1 MNKIL
6 FFSFLIPFFAV
17 SILNAQNQD
26 KKNMDTISY
35 SVGVLMGQ
43 NLKST
48 GFEDK
53 DLDMK
58 QVMKGLEDI
67 LKGKKLQVEM
77 QQAQGIYQA
86 YATQLKQKQSAAI
99 IEKGATFLANN
110 AKRPEVT
117 ALPNGLQYEVIKQG
131 TGAKPSPTSKVT
143 VHYVGTLLDGT
154 EFDSSVRRGQP
165 ATFGLNQVIKGW
177 TEGLQLMAEGSKYR
191 LFIPYNLGYGERGA
205 GQSIPAYATLIFEV
219 ELLKIN

>member
-6 FFSFLIPFFAV
+6 FFSILIPFFAV
-17 SILNAQNQD
+17 STLIAQNQEEN
-26 KKNMDTISY
+26 NMDTISY
-35 SVGVLMGQ
+35 SVGVLMAQ

-48 GFEDK
+48 GFDDK

-58 QVMKGLEDI
+58 QVMEGMEDI
-67 LKGKKLQVEM
+67 LKDNKLRIDM
-77 QQAQGIYQA
+77 QQAQRIYQS
-86 YATQLKQKQSAAI
+86 YAAQLKQKQSAAI
-99 IEKGATFLANN
+99 IEKGATFLTEN
-110 AKRPEVT
+110 AKRSEVT

-131 TGAKPSPTSKVT
+131 TGLKPSPTSKVT
-143 VHYVGTLLDGT
+143 VHYVGTLMDGT

-191 LFIPYNLGYGERGA
+191 LFIPYTLGYGERGA
-205 GQSIPAYATLIFEV
+205 GQSIPPYATLIFEV

>member
-17 SILNAQNQD
+17 STLNAQNQD
-26 KKNMDTISY
+26 ENNMDTISY

-48 GFEDK
+48 GFDDK

-58 QVMKGLEDI
+58 KVMKGLEDI
-67 LKGKKLQVEM
+67 LKGNKLDVDM
-77 QQAQGIYQA
+77 QQAQKVYQSV
-86 YATQLKQKQSAAI
+86 ATQLKQKQSAAI
-99 IEKGATFLANN
+99 IEAGAAFLAKN

-117 ALPNGLQYEVIKQG
+117 ALPNGLQYEVIRQG
-131 TGAKPSPTSKVT
+131 SGAKPAATNKVT
-143 VHYVGTLLDGT
+143 VHYVGKLMDGT

-165 ATFGLNQVIKGW
+165 ATFGLSQVIKGW
-177 TEGLQLMAEGSKYR
+177 TEGLQLMNEGSKYR
-191 LFIPYNLGYGERGA
+191 LFIPYTLGYGERGA
-205 GQSIPAYATLIFEV
+205 GQSIPPYATLIFEV
-219 ELLKIN
+219 ELLKVI